1 MKDKVSE
8 LRKILNQQ
16 KQSNQTEN
24 FDPDQTISENVSE
37 IKEVDGDVGHPISDT
52 SDKSDVSEEK
62 GFKEQ
67 LAQLQDKYNKAM
79 EANKAQSNM
88 YLAKAAEF
96 ENFKK
101 RLQKEHDDFSQ
112 YANEKLIT
120 ELLPIID
127 SLEQT
132 LDHAPQKDDPFV
144 AGVALIHK
152 QVIQTLTK
160 FGVEVILGEGETFD
174 PHRQEAIGTEKN
186 KEFDADKVIMVHRTG
201 YILNGKVIRAALVT
215 VSQ

>member
-16 KQSNQTEN
+16 KQSNQTET
-24 FDPDQTISENVSE
+24 FDPDETITENVSE
-37 IKEVDGDVGHPISDT
+37 IKGDRVGPRT
-52 SDKSDVSEEK
+52 SDETDPSDLSGENK
-62 GFKEQ
+62 LREQ
-67 LAQLQDKYNKAM
+67 LVQLQDKYDKAM

-96 ENFKK
+96 ENFRK
-101 RLQKEHDDFSQ
+101 RLQKEHDEFSK

-132 LDHAPQKDDPFV
+132 LDHAPQEDDPFV
-144 AGVALIHK
+144 KGVALIYK

-160 FGVEVILGEGETFD
+160 FGVEIILGEGDDFD
-174 PHRQEAIGTEKN
+174 PHRQEAIGTENN
-186 KEFDADKVIMVHRTG
+186 KDFEADKVIKVHRTG
-201 YILNGKVIRAALVT
+201 YLLNGKVIRAALVT
-215 VSQ
+215 VNQ